1 MAKSAVS
8 ITASDHANSFLWR
21 LTVVTVIQY
30 ADSSSRIT
38 LSDNAAQVRRNC
50 QNGVDVARF
59 SHRYVLGEK
68 ADVSVCKT
76 QLPSHHLICCCACP
90 LYAVTFRVSSGI
102 KKGPMEVFIGE
113 GSHCSWCSTT
123 PNSTR
128 PYPWTFVFRVN
139 RFKVPRGMACV
150 ASYSCSTAWFAW
162 LRSCLLLNN
171 TSLHTSSWFQPFL
184 SLPHLQTW
192 CSGGLIFT

>member
-8 ITASDHANSFLWR
+8 ITASDQANSFLRR
-21 LTVVTVIQY
+21 LTVVTVTQY

-38 LSDNAAQVRRNC
+38 LSADNAAQVRRNC
-50 QNGVDVARF
+50 RNGVDVAIF

-113 GSHCSWCSTT
+113 GSHCS
-123 PNSTR
+123 
-128 PYPWTFVFRVN
+128 
-139 RFKVPRGMACV
+139 
-150 ASYSCSTAWFAW
+150 
-162 LRSCLLLNN
+162 
-171 TSLHTSSWFQPFL
+171 
-184 SLPHLQTW
+184 
-192 CSGGLIFT
+192 